1 MQNII
6 VSIISI
12 FLIINLTSCKS
23 NKEKVS
29 ILKEENLE
37 SQMIDAY
44 KEAYEELGRGDAIY
58 AAKKFNEAELLYPQS
73 EWAPKAIL
81 LAAYSYYS
89 QNYYEEALAELD
101 RFFKKYPKNQNTDYA
116 HFLYAMCYYENII
129 DEKKDLE
136 PLVKA
141 KDKFNFIVKTYPD
154 TDFALD
160 AKFKL
165 DLIKDLMAA
174 KEMYIGRY
182 YIKKE
187 KWIAAINRFKA
198 VVKDYETTIYIEEA
212 LHRLVEI
219 HYKLGLKEES
229 EKYATLL
236 GYNYQSSEWYSRTY
250 SLFNKRYEKQ
260 LKIKK
265 VKNRN
270 FIIRKFKS
278 FMDNILN

>member
-1 MQNII
+1 MFLFKKFII
-6 VSIISI
+6 FTFIIILS
-12 FLIINLTSCKS
+12 SCGGG
-23 NKEKVS
+23 KEKVS
-29 ILKEENLE
+29 IIEEEDIDL
-37 SQMIDAY
+37 QMVDAFRKGY
-44 KEAYEELGRGDAIY
+44 EALQDGDVLF

-73 EWAPKAIL
+73 IWAPKSSL
-81 LAAYSYYS
+81 MAAYSYYS
-89 QNYYEEALAELD
+89 QDYYFDAIIELK
-101 RFFKKYPKNQNTDYA
+101 RFIKTYPNDKNISYA
-116 HFLYAMCYYENII
+116 HFLLGMCFYENII

-198 VVKDYETTIYIEEA
+198 VVKDYETTVYIEEA

-236 GYNYQSSEWYSRTY
+236 GYNYQSSEWYSETY

-265 VKNRN
+265 NKNRN

-278 FMDNILN
+278 FMNTILN

>member
-1 MQNII
+1 MLLFKKFII
-6 VSIISI
+6 FTFIIILS
-12 FLIINLTSCKS
+12 SCGGG
-23 NKEKVS
+23 KEKVS
-29 ILKEENLE
+29 IIEEEDIDL
-37 SQMIDAY
+37 QMVDAFRKGY
-44 KEAYEELGRGDAIY
+44 EALQDGDVLF

-73 EWAPKAIL
+73 IWAPKSSL
-81 LAAYSYYS
+81 MAAYAYYS
-89 QNYYEEALAELD
+89 QDYYFDAIIELK
-101 RFFKKYPKNQNTDYA
+101 RFIKTYPNDKNISYA
-116 HFLYAMCYYENII
+116 HFLLGMCFYENII
-129 DEKKDLE
+129 DEKKDIE
-136 PLVKA
+136 PLIKA

-187 KWIAAINRFKA
+187 KWIPAINRFKT
-198 VVKDYETTIYIEEA
+198 VVNDYDTTVYIEEA

-219 HYKLGLKEES
+219 HYKLGLKAES
-229 EKYATLL
+229 EKYAQLL
-236 GYNYQSSEWYSRTY
+236 GYNYQSSEWYSETY
-250 SLFNKRYEKQ
+250 SLFNKQYEKE

-265 VKNRN
+265 DQNRN

-278 FMDNILN
+278 LMDTILN